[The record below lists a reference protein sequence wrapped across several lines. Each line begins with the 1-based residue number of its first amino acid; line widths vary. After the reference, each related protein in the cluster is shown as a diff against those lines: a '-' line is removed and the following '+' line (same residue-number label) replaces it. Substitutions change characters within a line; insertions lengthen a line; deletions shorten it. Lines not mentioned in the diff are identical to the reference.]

1 MRVKLKIL
9 IVFLS
14 MVLLGCSSINIKND
28 TEQDMEQNMEYELT
42 ERQIQILYTCG
53 FSLDEI
59 ADMKENGMPKLTRNF
74 VENAEEVLIL
84 LENKYGKKFKVI
96 GGQTPS
102 TLSSDYEY
110 YLREIDDEKMWE
122 EFVVSIVPN
131 KDKTEWQY
139 WEGYYGI
146 VVSEQLADEIQNYVE
161 DYEVKALVISE
172 CQVELEHDTKDKL
185 AYKEDIAYI
194 RCYVEKRISED
205 VFETLS
211 KEIESKLRDDGYWI
225 SFSMYRVTDDEILD
239 SLTTYSDIRNK
250 YDGNLFEQGLCDL
263 YYHDGVVY
271 KRGD

>member
-1 MRVKLKIL
+1 MRVKLKLL

-14 MVLLGCSSINIKND
+14 MMLLGCSSINIEND
-28 TEQDMEQNMEYELT
+28 TQQDMEQDMEYVLT
-42 ERQIQILYTCG
+42 ERQIEILYTCG

-59 ADMKENGMPKLTRNF
+59 VDMKENGMPKLTRNF

-84 LENKYGKKFKVI
+84 MENKYGKRFKVI

-102 TLSSDYEY
+102 TLSSDYEF
-110 YLREIDDEKMWE
+110 YLREIDGEKMCE
-122 EFVVSIVPN
+122 KFVVSIVPN
-131 KDKTEWQY
+131 KDKTEWKY

-146 VVSEQLADEIQNYVE
+146 VVSEQLAAEIQNYVE
-161 DYEVKALVISE
+161 DYEVKALAISE

-194 RCYVEKRISED
+194 RCYVEKRISEAE
-205 VFETLS
+205 FESLS
-211 KEIESKLRDDGYWI
+211 KEIEDKLRNDGYWI

>member
-1 MRVKLKIL
+1 MRVKLKLL

-28 TEQDMEQNMEYELT
+28 TEQDMEQNMGYELT

-84 LENKYGKKFKVI
+84 MENKYGKRFKVV

-110 YLREIDDEKMWE
+110 YLREIDDEKMCE

-131 KDKTEWQY
+131 KDKTEWTY

-161 DYEVKALVISE
+161 DYEVRALVISE

-194 RCYVEKRISED
+194 RCYVEKRISEEE
-205 VFETLS
+205 FEALS

-239 SLTTYSDIRNK
+239 SLTTYSDIHNK
-250 YDGNLFEQGLCDL
+250 YNDDLFEQGLCDF
-263 YYHDGVVY
+263 YYDDGVVY
-271 KRGD
+271 RRGE